1 MKASEIFGG
10 FFYLFNILIA
20 KLSPK
25 PNTMKRILGIAIL
38 SVLMACNQSE
48 KKTAE
53 TKDSIQADT
62 LSKSQVIIKDAKKLD
77 IFNRY
82 EDLKNAL
89 VKSDSSEA
97 QKAAEK
103 LEKSLALYEGCEST
117 ASIAKKISE
126 TNNIVFQRKNF
137 TTLSMDLIAF
147 IKSGEVEKGIIYV
160 QHCPMANKG
169 DGGDWLS
176 TEKEIK
182 NPYYGDEML
191 ECGRVVEEIKG
202 K

>member
-1 MKASEIFGG
+1 MK
-10 FFYLFNILIA
+10 
-20 KLSPK
+20 K
-25 PNTMKRILGIAIL
+25 ILGIAIL
-38 SVLMACNQSE
+38 TALMACNQTE

-53 TKDSIQADT
+53 TKDSIQKDS
-62 LSKSQVIIKDAKKLD
+62 SKKTAVVITDIKKLN
-77 IFNRY
+77 IFNQY

-97 QKAAEK
+97 QKAAAK
-103 LEKSLALYEGCEST
+103 LEQSLSLYEGCEST

-126 TNNIVFQRKNF
+126 TNNIVFQRKDF
-137 TTLSMDLIAF
+137 TILSMDLIAF
-147 IKSGEVEKGIIYV
+147 IKSGEIEKGTIYV

-176 TEKEIK
+176 IEKEIK
-182 NPYYGDEML
+182 NPYYGNEML

>member
-1 MKASEIFGG
+1 
-10 FFYLFNILIA
+10 
-20 KLSPK
+20 
-25 PNTMKRILGIAIL
+25 MKRIFGIAIL
-38 SVLMACNQSE
+38 TALMACNQTE
-48 KKTAE
+48 KKTVE
-53 TKDSIQADT
+53 TKGSIPSDSS
-62 LSKSQVIIKDAKKLD
+62 SKTQVIIKDTKKLD
-77 IFNRY
+77 IFNQY
-82 EDLKNAL
+82 EGLKNAL

-97 QKAAEK
+97 QKAALK
-103 LEKSLALYEGCEST
+103 LQESLSLYEGCEST

-126 TNNIVFQRKNF
+126 TNNIVIQRKDF

-147 IKSGEVEKGIIYV
+147 IKSGEIEKGTIYV

-176 TEKEIK
+176 TEKDIK